1 MTTIAPSST
10 GLAAPLCSA
19 PAPSGD
25 VLAQADWFVQLAPDA
40 FIHSDPAGRIIGF
53 SPQAERMFGCAA
65 AQALGRRGLE
75 VVGLDLTGCTPA
87 LPSAPVVQRM
97 ERPCTRADGTVF
109 VAEIALVGVLQQGQ
123 RFYCLQLRDI
133 TERKLAEE
141 GLRITAAAFNS
152 REGMVISDANG
163 VILRV
168 NPTFTAITGYSA
180 AEAVGK
186 KTNMLSSGRQD
197 AAFYQAMWASIVKTG
212 AWKGE
217 IWNRK
222 KSGEV
227 YAEWLTVTAI
237 RNAAGDATHYVGT
250 FTDITA
256 RKAVEAEIQQLAFY
270 DPLTGLPNRRLL
282 MDRLKQALAAGRRYQ
297 RFGAVFFID
306 LDYFKTIN
314 DTLGHDRGD
323 ALRQQVSER
332 LRPSVREGDTVAR
345 LGGDEF
351 VVMLLDL
358 STHRAEA
365 VAEVQA
371 VGQKIVAALRQPYQL
386 GSLVHHG
393 SASVGASLFDED
405 VESAEELLKR
415 ADVALYQAK
424 GAGRNQVCFFSQDDG
439 DLALAPKEL

>member
-1 MTTIAPSST
+1 MTAILAPST
-10 GLAAPLCSA
+10 ALAPVPSA
-19 PAPSGD
+19 ALVPSGD
-25 VLAQADWFVQLAPDA
+25 ALAQADWFVQLAPDA
-40 FIHSDPAGRIIGF
+40 FIHLDPAGYIIGF
-53 SPQAERMFGCAA
+53 NPQAERMFRCAA
-65 AQALGRRGLE
+65 AQALGRSGLE
-75 VVGLDLTGCTPA
+75 VVGLDVTCFAPE

-97 ERPCTRADGTVF
+97 ERASARADGTTF
-109 VAEIALVGVLQQGQ
+109 IAEMTLVGALQQGQ
-123 RFYCLQLRDI
+123 RLYCLQLRDI

-141 GLRITAAAFNS
+141 NLRITAAAFDS
-152 REGMVISDANG
+152 REGMVISDANS

-222 KSGEV
+222 KNGEV

-237 RNAAGDATHYVGT
+237 RNEVGDATHYVGT

-297 RFGAVFFID
+297 RLGAVFFID

-323 ALRQQVSER
+323 AQI
-332 LRPSVREGDTVAR
+332 G
-345 LGGDEF
+345 
-351 VVMLLDL
+351 
-358 STHRAEA
+358 RAH
-365 VAEVQA
+365 V
-371 VGQKIVAALRQPYQL
+371 
-386 GSLVHHG
+386 
-393 SASVGASLFDED
+393 
-405 VESAEELLKR
+405 
-415 ADVALYQAK
+415 
-424 GAGRNQVCFFSQDDG
+424 
-439 DLALAPKEL
+439 

>member
-1 MTTIAPSST
+1 MTTTPPST
-10 GLAAPLCSA
+10 AGLSPLPYVA
-19 PAPSGD
+19 PAPSAD
-25 VLAQADWFVQLAPDA
+25 ALAPDGWFVQLAPDA
-40 FIHSDPAGRIIGF
+40 FIHLDPAGRIIGF
-53 SPQAERMFGCAA
+53 NPQAERMFGCAA
-65 AQALGRRGLE
+65 SQALGRSGLD
-75 VVGLDLTGCTPA
+75 VVGLDVTGFVPE
-87 LPSAPVVQRM
+87 LSSAPVMQRM
-97 ERPCTRADGTVF
+97 ERPCTRADGTAF
-109 VAEIALVGVLQQGQ
+109 VAEITLVGALQQGQ
-123 RFYCLQLRDI
+123 RLYCLQVRDV

-141 GLRITAAAFNS
+141 DLRITAAAFDS
-152 REGMVISDANG
+152 REGMVISDANS

-227 YAEWLTVTAI
+227 YAEWLTVTVI

-323 ALRQQVSER
+323 ALLQQVSER
-332 LRPSVREGDTVAR
+332 LRASVREGDTVAR